1 MVTVN
6 RELFYSIY
14 ERDSEEFVGY
24 LGFTEDE
31 TAWEPEIYI
40 IENYRGKGY
49 GTEALKCAIAGLLS
63 GLLVIDKEGNK
74 EKVIT
79 ECVKSTI
86 RAENIVSQ
94 KMMEKIGLKRNTA
107 IACCFKLLMNL
118 EDKGDSS
125 FFEIVEYLMTKKD
138 FFNI

>member
-1 MVTVN
+1 MN
-6 RELFYSIY
+6 
-14 ERDSEEFVGY
+14 
-24 LGFTEDE
+24 E

-49 GTEALKCAIAGLLS
+49 GTEALERAIAGLLS

-79 ECVKSTI
+79 ECVRSTV

-94 KMMEKIGLKRNTA
+94 KMMEVLEEFSGIKMTWIELKQFGFRQSG
-107 IACCFKLLMNL
+107 I
-118 EDKGDSS
+118 
-125 FFEIVEYLMTKKD
+125 I
-138 FFNI
+138 